1 MTSTAL
7 AAPTTTTTRITS
19 LDVLRGVAILG
30 TFASNVWLFAH
41 PGGPTAWFAGGGPAP
56 DVAETALRTL
66 ANGKF
71 LALLTLLFGVGI
83 ELQYRSAVRRGAPW
97 PGRYPVRAAI
107 LFVEGLVHYVLVF
120 EFDVL
125 MGYAVASLLV
135 AYLVGRSDRVVH
147 AWMAVVGGLYLLGIG
162 AVTALLLVLPGGPA
176 VPEPAAAS
184 TASWW
189 EQVLVRLDSAGLYRI
204 ELVLIVPSATV
215 LFLLGSRLL
224 RAGALDDTPAGA
236 RIRRRLMLLGFGVGA
251 PLNLL
256 TAFAGPAW
264 VLVDRYVLPPLVAL
278 GLLGL
283 ITGVVLRSR
292 GAAPRRAVA
301 AVGRTALSCYVL
313 QNVLASILC
322 YDWGL
327 GLATRFADA
336 RPWWVVGLWAVVSLA
351 LVLFATAWLRRFER
365 GPLELLVQRVYA
377 RPSHAAPA
385 QPETSPVGDGHARC

>member
-1 MTSTAL
+1 M
-7 AAPTTTTTRITS
+7 
-19 LDVLRGVAILG
+19 
-30 TFASNVWLFAH
+30 
-41 PGGPTAWFAGGGPAP
+41 
-56 DVAETALRTL
+56 
-66 ANGKF
+66 
-71 LALLTLLFGVGI
+71 
-83 ELQYRSAVRRGAPW
+83 
-97 PGRYPVRAAI
+97 
-107 LFVEGLVHYVLVF
+107 
-120 EFDVL
+120 
-125 MGYAVASLLV
+125 
-135 AYLVGRSDRVVH
+135 
-147 AWMAVVGGLYLLGIG
+147 
-162 AVTALLLVLPGGPA
+162 
-176 VPEPAAAS
+176 
-184 TASWW
+184 
-189 EQVLVRLDSAGLYRI
+189 
-204 ELVLIVPSATV
+204 
-215 LFLLGSRLL
+215 
-224 RAGALDDTPAGA
+224 
-236 RIRRRLMLLGFGVGA
+236 
-251 PLNLL
+251 
-256 TAFAGPAW
+256 
-264 VLVDRYVLPPLVAL
+264 AL